1 MERKEKKNKRISA
14 LDVFAVFTLLLC
26 LAGLV
31 ARLISGRDGVL
42 PEKAPARGEYAVSFE
57 IERRRSTGAELASGE
72 IFFAEDDSVFGTL
85 TDQISVTPAA
95 IYKENADGTLVLT
108 YSSAEGDSALVD
120 VRGTL
125 TVEGYPVDYG
135 FLVEGKTFISP
146 NYTLTLHT
154 DKMTADVRITDVAKI
169 GD

>member
-1 MERKEKKNKRISA
+1 MDTENRKKRITA
-14 LDVFAVFTLLLC
+14 LDVFAVFALLLC

-31 ARLISGRDGVL
+31 ARLVSGRDGVM
-42 PEKAPARGEYAVSFE
+42 PEGAPERGEYAVSFE
-57 IERRRSTGAELASGE
+57 IARLRSGTELTSGE
-72 IFFAEDDSVFGTL
+72 VFYTADDAVFGTL

-95 IYKENADGTLVLT
+95 IYKENSDGALVLS
-108 YSSAEGDSALVD
+108 YSSAEGDGGLVD
-120 VRGTL
+120 IRGTL

-135 FLVEGKTFISP
+135 FLADGRTFISP

-154 DKMTADVRITDVAKI
+154 DKMTADVRITDIAKI